1 MVGSFNKININ
12 DTKLNLKRYTNKINF
27 IKGLIPDSFK
37 NQNRIKNI
45 TMLHIDL
52 FLIRKIEKFKFFLK
66 KLYLME

>member
-12 DTKLNLKRYTNKINF
+12 DTKLNLKRYTNKI
-27 IKGLIPDSFK
+27 ILKGLIPDSFK

-52 FLIRKIEKFKFFLK
+52 NSALQQK
-66 KLYLME
+66 KV

>member
-52 FLIRKIEKFKFFLK
+52 NSALATEKV
-66 KLYLME
+66 